1 MKPKMKKTNLIYLVS
16 MWITTLISYGQD
28 EPNNLNDSF
37 LDLWDIPQL
46 YSNKDSDLIND
57 LKLVGRY
64 QWQYGDV
71 DFDNG
76 DFSDSETR
84 RFRLGTEAKIL
95 GGDWKVKGEI
105 NVDDDFSPFY
115 KSLEEAYIKYQGSDL
130 FNVTIG
136 RQKPAWSYE
145 WSTSSRKILTFE
157 RSLLTNQLAPKKTTG
172 INLSGSIDNWS
183 YSLGVY
189 NGDID
194 EEFGDFD
201 EAGEFVIASL
211 GYDYSDSSSFD
222 KAAWRFDILHNND
235 ENNNAAK
242 AYENSFS
249 LNHSLSIN
257 KLALNTDLI
266 HASGFSDDAY
276 GLILLPTYEL
286 SDKLQLVGRYTY
298 ANGDND
304 GLRAQKRY
312 ERKVPLSDGGYGDN
326 YQSFY
331 LGLNYYLNDHKL
343 KFMTGIEYSDMDGG
357 ADGGDYDG
365 VTIFSGFRL
374 YF

>member
-1 MKPKMKKTNLIYLVS
+1 MKPKIKKTNLIYLVS

-266 HASGFSDDAY
+266 HASGYSDDAY

>member
-1 MKPKMKKTNLIYLVS
+1 MKPIRKPLIGLCIFIGSLTNIFAGES
-16 MWITTLISYGQD
+16 KITD
-28 EPNNLNDSF
+28 PADSF
-37 LDLWDIPQL
+37 LDLWNIPQL

-266 HASGFSDDAY
+266 HASGYSDDAY

>member
-37 LDLWDIPQL
+37 LDLWNIPQL

-266 HASGFSDDAY
+266 HASGYSDDAY

>member
-266 HASGFSDDAY
+266 HASGYSDDAY

>member
-266 HASGFSDDAY
+266 HASGYSDDAY

-304 GLRAQKRY
+304 SLRAQKRY

>member
-1 MKPKMKKTNLIYLVS
+1 MKPKIKKTNLIYFVS

-28 EPNNLNDSF
+28 EPNNLNDS
-37 LDLWDIPQL
+37 LLNLWEIPQV
-46 YSNKDSDLIND
+46 YSNENSNFIND

-130 FNVTIG
+130 FNLTIG

-235 ENNNAAK
+235 KNNNAAK

-266 HASGFSDDAY
+266 HASGYSDDAY

-343 KFMTGIEYSDMDGG
+343 KFMTGIEYSNMDGG
-357 ADGGDYDG
+357 TDGGDYDG

>member
-1 MKPKMKKTNLIYLVS
+1 

-28 EPNNLNDSF
+28 KPNNLNDSF

-266 HASGFSDDAY
+266 HASGYSDDAY

-304 GLRAQKRY
+304 SLRAQKRY

>member
-28 EPNNLNDSF
+28 EPNNLNGSF

-194 EEFGDFD
+194 EEFGDFE

-257 KLALNTDLI
+257 KLALNSVLI
-266 HASGFSDDAY
+266 HASGYSDDAD

-343 KFMTGIEYSDMDGG
+343 KFMSGIEYSDMDGG

>member
-1 MKPKMKKTNLIYLVS
+1 MKPKIKKTNLIYLVS

-194 EEFGDFD
+194 EEFGDFE

-266 HASGFSDDAY
+266 HASGYSDDAY